1 MAKHVIFGIFL
12 LLCHSMTTKA
22 QLAKTSPLF
31 IELKLQDSIF
41 FERGFNQCDIAY
53 LDTAVAK
60 DLRFFHDQGGFQNR
74 EIFFESIKR
83 NICSDLMNKPF
94 RRLEQGS
101 LEVFP
106 LYNNGI
112 LYGAIQN
119 GIHHFY
125 RKEPGKEDRLTGTAR
140 FTSVWLIHNSNWQ
153 LSEVLSY
160 DHQEA
165 KSGAK

>member
-1 MAKHVIFGIFL
+1 MTKRILLGAIFIL
-12 LLCHSMTTKA
+12 ISSQSTKA
-22 QLAKTSPLF
+22 QIAKTSPLF

-53 LDTAVAK
+53 LETVIAK

-74 EIFFESIKR
+74 EQFFERTKK
-83 NICSDLMNKPF
+83 NICSDLVNKPF
-94 RRLEQGS
+94 RKLESGS

-106 LYNNGI
+106 LYNDGK

-125 RKEPGKEDRLTGTAR
+125 RKEPGKEDRMTGTAR
-140 FTSVWLIHNSNWQ
+140 FTSVWLFHNNTWK

-160 DHQEA
+160 DHQQPKTNA
-165 KSGAK
+165 R